1 MAPSET
7 PANSSPGS
15 EAPGSGPPVPV
26 AEPALPSPAAGDSAE
41 VKSRPSLFDQRI
53 FSIMTSLLVVQ
64 LMLLVTSLAFQF
76 HNYATGIALAR
87 ESGASMDSVSLILI
101 YSRAW
106 DFAVVKTSAL
116 FLGFLVFYSGALF
129 VLRSAEATYELSVS
143 RGSQLGMTLKSSSP
157 GLIMITLGAALVA
170 LVLNNKSAVELQVSA
185 GPVAAAATT
194 TSATSGAAAV
204 TTTTTVKPGRPA
216 AAAAGEDNRVPKLL
230 DAD

>member
-1 MAPSET
+1 
-7 PANSSPGS
+7 
-15 EAPGSGPPVPV
+15 
-26 AEPALPSPAAGDSAE
+26 
-41 VKSRPSLFDQRI
+41 
-53 FSIMTSLLVVQ
+53 MTSLLVVQ
-64 LMLLVTSLAFQF
+64 LMLLITSLAFQF

-87 ESGASMDSVSLILI
+87 ESGASTDAVSLILV

-129 VLRSAEATYELSVS
+129 VLRSAEATYELSLS
-143 RGSQLGMTLKSSSP
+143 RGSQLGMSLKSSSP

-170 LVLNNKSAVELQVSA
+170 LVLNNKSAVELQVSS
-185 GPVAAAATT
+185 GPVSTTT

-216 AAAAGEDNRVPKLL
+216 AAPAGEDNRVPKLL